1 MTYIFTGP
9 NKSPIFFNYLFIY
22 ITCQIFHVCAKQL
35 VLLLTCFDLLSF
47 CWCRYSGTWLSAPVD
62 TATKASW
69 CLSICAVEP
78 KHVQGH
84 YVCEL
89 KVFRQHL
96 NRRVKVWRRHREWY
110 ADCCT
115 NRVTV
120 SVMLCDCLSDCC
132 VTASASVQ
140 RDIEIRFFSSG
151 NLLFLLSGTRLFPPR
166 WQCSPAQSAVYQRIT
181 PVFGRGEDE
190 MACL

>member
-1 MTYIFTGP
+1 MSVP
-9 NKSPIFFNYLFIY
+9 NSLFCY
-22 ITCQIFHVCAKQL
+22 WL
-35 VLLLTCFDLLSF
+35 VLTFCLFAATSTDAGTQALDCQHLWTLLQ
-47 CWCRYSGTWLSAPVD
+47 RP
-62 TATKASW
+62 W